1 MNPRPDWRARMAA
14 LAPTFAARATQLDET
29 DDFAAENYRE
39 LKASGLFAAA
49 VPRELGGEGL
59 ETEELCD
66 LLRTFARACSST
78 ALAFSMHTHQVS
90 VNAWRWR
97 HQKAP
102 VAPLLEK
109 VARDGMVLMTT
120 GGADWLH
127 SSGEAIPA
135 EGGYRVSA
143 RKAFASGAPAGDLLL
158 TSAVV
163 RDGRTPAEIIHF
175 AIPAT
180 SGGISIVP
188 TWRAL
193 GMRNTGSHDVAL
205 DDVFVP
211 EGAVTMRRP
220 QGEWHLFFHLLCM
233 LALPII
239 YSVYLGIAEAAR
251 ERALAL
257 ARKRR
262 ADDHLLQAVGDME
275 NQLAA
280 ARIAHADWVALAK
293 SAKPGVESTN
303 RAMIDRAL
311 VAKGV
316 LGTADAAMDV
326 VGGAAFLRANGLERL
341 FRDVQGARYH
351 PLQEGPQRALAGRC
365 ALGLALPA

>member
-1 MNPRPDWRARMAA
+1 
-14 LAPTFAARATQLDET
+14 
-29 DDFAAENYRE
+29 
-39 LKASGLFAAA
+39 

-59 ETEELCD
+59 EVEQLCEI
-66 LLRTFARACSST
+66 LRSFAHACPST
-78 ALAFSMHTHQVS
+78 ALAFSMHTHQVA

-109 VARDGMVLMTT
+109 VAREGVVLMTT
-120 GGADWLH
+120 GGADWLQ
-127 SSGEAIPA
+127 SSGEAIRA

-158 TSAVV
+158 TSAIV
-163 RDGRTPAEIIHF
+163 RDGRTPAQIIHF
-175 AIPAT
+175 AIPA
-180 SGGISIVP
+180 SSAGFSIVP

-193 GMRNTGSHDVAL
+193 GMRNTGSHEVVL

-211 EGAVTMRRP
+211 EAAVTLCRVH
-220 QGEWHLFFHLLCM
+220 GEWHVFFHLLCM

-251 ERALAL
+251 ERALEL
-257 ARKRR
+257 ARRR
-262 ADDHLLQAVGDME
+262 RPDEHLLQAVGDME

-280 ARIAHADWVALAK
+280 ARIAHADWVTLAK
-293 SAKPGVESTN
+293 SGEPGMEGTN
-303 RAMIDRAL
+303 RAMIDRVL
-311 VAKGV
+311 VTKGV
-316 LGTADAAMDV
+316 LGTADAAMNV

-365 ALGLALPA
+365 ALGREVSA